1 VGSILDKLENLCSY
15 ADYTLADKSALAL
28 TSAETFVRTVESTV
42 EENRFKQEEDAR
54 SPSDG

>member
-15 ADYTLADKSALAL
+15 ADYTLADESALAL
-28 TSAETFVRTVESTV
+28 ASAETFVRTVESTV
-42 EENRFKQEEDAR
+42 KENRFKQEDDAR